1 MGTEIKLQ
9 LLVSQWCRT
18 CPAAEKVWSDAAER
32 AGLKLEVLDIGKPEG
47 RRIVADLGIRTVP
60 AIVIDGTL
68 RSVGSCTLNEAL
80 AMLNFKSQG
89 S

>member
-1 MGTEIKLQ
+1 MEFIIGEQIKAHPMA
-9 LLVSQWCRT
+9 LVH
-18 CPAAEKVWSDAAER
+18 PENVADAAER